1 VTKPIGR
8 TGHPEVKPLRA
19 LLAPV
24 RVRLFAGLGCQAG
37 AAIAGM
43 TPFIAAAEL
52 CRRLL
57 AGTPATALWPLVAVA
72 LVALPIRA
80 ALLVSASALTH
91 LADNDL
97 QLSLRRRLARHLT
110 RLPLGWFATHDSGRV
125 KRAVADDV
133 GALHHLVAHALLDLT
148 TAMVAPLAA
157 AGYLATLD
165 PWLPLV
171 TVVPIVVGMALHRKA
186 MRDVG
191 ARMREYQAATAA
203 LDSAVVEFFDGIAEV
218 KAFGQTG
225 RAHRRFAEAAERYG
239 EFVAGW
245 ARSVTP
251 SMAWSQF
258 AMSPLVALCFLL
270 LAGVLFS
277 PAATIPFVIVGAGLS
292 GPLLAVGYSIQ
303 DTRAGQAAAAD
314 IAGLLATAELPDA
327 GTATVDTSGGARL
340 EFASVRFSYDGETEV
355 LHGIDLVLEPG
366 TVTALVGPSGSGKS
380 TVAALAARFH
390 DVTGGAVRLGGVDLR
405 DLPVS
410 GLYRH
415 IGFVL
420 QDVRVLRT
428 SVADNIRLGRPEAP
442 LEDVHAAARA
452 ARIHDRLLALPRGY
466 DTILG
471 EEVTLSTGE
480 AQRVAI
486 ARALLADTPVL
497 VLDEATA
504 SVDPESEAA
513 IQEALSALVV
523 GRTTLV
529 IAHRLATVT
538 DVDQIVVLD
547 QGRIAERGTH
557 DELVAAGGG
566 YARMWE
572 HAA

>member
-1 VTKPIGR
+1 MTKPIGR
-8 TGHPEVKPLRA
+8 TGHPEVTPLRA

-24 RVRLFAGLGCQAG
+24 RVRLLAGLGCQAG
-37 AAIAGM
+37 AAIAGL
-43 TPFIAAAEL
+43 TPFVAAAEL

-57 AGTPATALWPLVAVA
+57 AGTPMTALWPLVGIA
-72 LVALPIRA
+72 LVALPVR
-80 ALLVSASALTH
+80 ALLLVTASTLTH

-110 RLPLGWFATHDSGRV
+110 RLPLGWFAAHDSGRV

-148 TAMVAPLAA
+148 TAVVAPLAA

-171 TVVPIVVGMALHRKA
+171 TVVPIAVGMVWHRKA

-218 KAFGQTG
+218 KAFGQAG
-225 RAHRRFAEAAERYG
+225 RAHRRFTEAATRYG
-239 EFVAGW
+239 GFVAGW

-251 SMAWSQF
+251 AMAWSQF
-258 AMSPLVALCFLL
+258 ALSPLVTLCTLL

-277 PAATIPFVIVGAGLS
+277 PADTIPFVIVGAGLS

-314 IAGLLATAELPDA
+314 IAGLLATPELPDA
-327 GTATVDTSGGARL
+327 GTARSGGARL

-355 LHGIDLVLEPG
+355 LHGIDLTLEPG

-390 DVTGGAVRLGGVDLR
+390 DVTGGAIRLGGADLR
-405 DLPVS
+405 DLPVAE
-410 GLYRH
+410 LYRH

-420 QDVRVLRT
+420 QDVRLLRT
-428 SVADNIRLGRPEAP
+428 SVAANIRLGRPGAP
-442 LEDVHAAARA
+442 LADVHAAARA
-452 ARIHDRLLALPRGY
+452 ARIHERLLALPRGY
-466 DTILG
+466 DTIVG

-480 AQRVAI
+480 AQRVSI

-497 VLDEATA
+497 ILDEATA

-513 IQEALSALVV
+513 IQDALSALVA

-529 IAHRLATVT
+529 IAHRLATVSE
-538 DVDQIVVLD
+538 VDRIVVLD
-547 QGRIAERGTH
+547 RGRITELGTH
-557 DELVAAGGG
+557 EELIAAGGG

-572 HAA
+572 YAA

>member
-1 VTKPIGR
+1 MT
-8 TGHPEVKPLRA
+8 PLRA

-24 RVRLFAGLGCQAG
+24 RGRLLAGLGCQAG
-37 AAIAGM
+37 AAIAGVA
-43 TPFIAAAEL
+43 PFAAAAEV

-57 AGTPATALWPLVAVA
+57 AGTPMAALWPLVAVA
-72 LVALPIRA
+72 LVALPVRA
-80 ALLVSASALTH
+80 LLLVSASTLTH

-110 RLPLGWFATHDSGRV
+110 RLPLGWFAAHDSGRV
-125 KRAVADDV
+125 KRAVSDDV

-148 TAMVAPLAA
+148 TAVVAPLAA
-157 AGYLATLD
+157 AAYLATLD

-171 TVVPIVVGMALHRKA
+171 TVVPIAVGMALHRKA

-191 ARMREYQAATAA
+191 ARMREYQEATAA
-203 LDSAVVEFFDGIAEV
+203 LDSAAVEFFDGIAEV
-218 KAFGQTG
+218 KAYGQTG
-225 RAHRRFAEAAERYG
+225 RAHRRFTEAAARYG
-239 EFVAGW
+239 AFVSGW

-251 SMAWSQF
+251 AMAWSQF
-258 AMSPLVALCFLL
+258 AMSPLVTLFTLL

-277 PAATIPFVIVGAGLS
+277 PADTIPFVIVGAGLS

-303 DTRAGQAAAAD
+303 DTRAGQAAAQD
-314 IAGLLATAELPDA
+314 IAALLATPELPDT
-327 GTATVDTSGGARL
+327 GTATAGGARL

-355 LHGIDLVLEPG
+355 LHGIDLTLEPG

-390 DVTGGAVRLGGVDLR
+390 DVTGGAIRLGGADLR

-410 GLYRH
+410 RLYRQ

-420 QDVRVLRT
+420 QDVRMLRT
-428 SVADNIRLGRPEAP
+428 SVAANIRLGRPEAP

-466 DTILG
+466 DTVLG

-480 AQRVAI
+480 AQRVSI

-497 VLDEATA
+497 ILDEATA

-513 IQEALSALVV
+513 IQEALSALVA

-529 IAHRLATVT
+529 IAHRLTT
-538 DVDQIVVLD
+538 ITEVDRIVVLD
-547 QGRIAERGTH
+547 RGRIAECGTH
-557 DELVAAGGG
+557 EELVAAGGG

>member
-1 VTKPIGR
+1 MT
-8 TGHPEVKPLRA
+8 PLRA

-24 RVRLFAGLGCQAG
+24 RVRLLAGLACQAG

-43 TPFIAAAEL
+43 TPFAAVAEL

-57 AGTPATALWPLVAVA
+57 AGTPMTALWPLVAVA
-72 LVALPIRA
+72 LVALPVR
-80 ALLVSASALTH
+80 ALLLVTASTLTH

-110 RLPLGWFATHDSGRV
+110 RLPLGWFAAHDSGRV
-125 KRAVADDV
+125 KRAVSDDV

-148 TAMVAPLAA
+148 TAVVAPLAA
-157 AGYLATLD
+157 AAYLATLD
-165 PWLPLV
+165 PLLSLV
-171 TVVPIVVGMALHRKA
+171 TVVPLAVGLLLHRKA
-186 MRDVG
+186 MRDVQ

-203 LDSAVVEFFDGIAEV
+203 LGSAVVEFFDGIAEV

-225 RAHRRFAEAAERYG
+225 RAHRRFTEAAERYG

-251 SMAWSQF
+251 AMAWSQF
-258 AMSPLVALCFLL
+258 AMSPAVALCVLL
-270 LAGVLFS
+270 LAGTMLS
-277 PAATIPFVIVGAGLS
+277 PADTIPFVLVGAGLS
-292 GPLLAVGYSIQ
+292 GPLLAVGYGVQ

-314 IAGLLATAELPDA
+314 IAGLLATAEQRSS
-327 GTATVDTSGGARL
+327 GSATVAGARL
-340 EFASVRFSYDGETEV
+340 EFASVHFSYDGETEV
-355 LHGIDLVLEPG
+355 LHGIDLTLEPG

-390 DVTGGAVRLGGVDLR
+390 DVTGGAIRLGGADLR
-405 DLPVS
+405 DLPAAQ
-410 GLYRH
+410 LYRQ

-428 SVADNIRLGRPEAP
+428 SVADNLRLGRPEAP

-452 ARIHDRLLALPRGY
+452 ARIHERLLALPRGY
-466 DTILG
+466 DTVLG
-471 EEVTLSTGE
+471 EEATLSTGE
-480 AQRVAI
+480 AQRLSI

-497 VLDEATA
+497 ILDEATA

-513 IQEALSALVV
+513 IQEALSELVA

-538 DVDQIVVLD
+538 DVDQIVVLK
-547 QGRIAERGTH
+547 QGRITERGTH
-557 DELVAAGGG
+557 GELVAAGGG
-566 YARMWE
+566 YARMWAC
-572 HAA
+572 AA

>member
-8 TGHPEVKPLRA
+8 TGHPEVTPLRA

-24 RVRLFAGLGCQAG
+24 RGRLLAGLGCQAG
-37 AAIAGM
+37 AAIAGL
-43 TPFIAAAEL
+43 TPFAAAAEL

-57 AGTPATALWPLVAVA
+57 AGTPMTALWPLVAVA

-80 ALLVSASALTH
+80 ALLVSASTLTH

-110 RLPLGWFATHDSGRV
+110 RLPLGWFAAHDSGRV
-125 KRAVADDV
+125 KRAVSDDV

-148 TAMVAPLAA
+148 TAVVAPLAA
-157 AGYLATLD
+157 AVYLATLD

-171 TVVPIVVGMALHRKA
+171 TVVPIAVGMALHRKA

-191 ARMREYQAATAA
+191 ARMREYQEATAA

-225 RAHRRFAEAAERYG
+225 RAHRRFSEAAARYG

-251 SMAWSQF
+251 AMAWSQF
-258 AMSPLVALCFLL
+258 AMSPLVALCTLL

-277 PAATIPFVIVGAGLS
+277 PADTIPFVIVGAGLS

-303 DTRAGQAAAAD
+303 DTRAGQAAADD
-314 IAGLLATAELPDA
+314 IAGLLATPELPDTGSA
-327 GTATVDTSGGARL
+327 APGPSARL

-355 LHGIDLVLEPG
+355 LHGIDLTLEPG

-390 DVTGGAVRLGGVDLR
+390 DVTGGAIRLGGVDLR
-405 DLPVS
+405 DLPVPQ
-410 GLYRH
+410 LYRH
-415 IGFVL
+415 VGFVL
-420 QDVRVLRT
+420 QDVRVLRA
-428 SVADNIRLGRPEAP
+428 SVTDNIRLGRPGAP
-442 LEDVHAAARA
+442 LEAVQAAARA

-466 DTILG
+466 DTVLG

-480 AQRVAI
+480 AQRVSI

-497 VLDEATA
+497 ILDEATA
-504 SVDPESEAA
+504 SVDPESEAV

-538 DVDQIVVLD
+538 EVDRIVVLD
-547 QGRIAERGTH
+547 RGRIAEHGTH
-557 DELVAAGGG
+557 EELVAAGGG

-572 HAA
+572 QAA

>member
-1 VTKPIGR
+1 MTSLP
-8 TGHPEVKPLRA
+8 A

-24 RVRLFAGLGCQAG
+24 RGRLLGGLGCQAG

-52 CRRLL
+52 SRRLL
-57 AGTPATALWPLVAVA
+57 AGTPMTASWPLVAVA
-72 LVALPIRA
+72 LAALPVRA
-80 ALLVSASALTH
+80 ALLVAASALTH

-110 RLPLGWFATHDSGRV
+110 RLPLGWFAAHDSGRV

-148 TAMVAPLAA
+148 TAVVAPLAA

-165 PWLPLV
+165 PLLSLV
-171 TVVPIVVGMALHRKA
+171 TVVPLAAGLALHRKA
-186 MRDVG
+186 MRDAR

-225 RAHRRFAEAAERYG
+225 RAHRRFDAAATRYG

-251 SMAWSQF
+251 AMAWSQF
-258 AMSPLVALCFLL
+258 AMSPVVALCVLL
-270 LAGVLFS
+270 LAGLLFS
-277 PAATIPFVIVGAGLS
+277 PADTVPFVILSAGLS
-292 GPLLAVGYSIQ
+292 GPLLAVGYGIQ

-314 IAGLLATAELPDA
+314 IAGLLATPELPDT
-327 GTATVDTSGGARL
+327 GSATSRGARL
-340 EFASVRFSYDGETEV
+340 EFASVRFTYDGETDV
-355 LHGIDLVLEPG
+355 LHDIDLTLEPG

-390 DVTGGAVRLGGVDLR
+390 DVTGGAIRLGGADLR

-442 LEDVHAAARA
+442 LEAVHAAARA
-452 ARIHDRLLALPRGY
+452 ARIHERLLALPRGY
-466 DTILG
+466 DTVLG
-471 EEVTLSTGE
+471 QEVTLSTGE
-480 AQRVAI
+480 AQRLAI

-497 VLDEATA
+497 ILDEATA

-513 IQEALSALVV
+513 IQDALSELVA

-538 DVDQIVVLD
+538 GVDQIVVLD
-547 QGRIAERGTH
+547 RGRITERGTH
-557 DELVAAGGG
+557 EELVAAGGG
-566 YARMWE
+566 YARLWAC
-572 HAA
+572 AA